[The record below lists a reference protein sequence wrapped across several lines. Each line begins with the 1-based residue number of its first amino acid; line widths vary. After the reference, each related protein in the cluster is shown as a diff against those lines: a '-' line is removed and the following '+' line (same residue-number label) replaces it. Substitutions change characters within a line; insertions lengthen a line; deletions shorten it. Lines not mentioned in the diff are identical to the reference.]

1 MRIGVIVDNEL
12 NRDIRVL
19 REIEILKKAGHEVFV
34 LCFMFDNKDPG
45 NLDGITI
52 SRIRIRR
59 KIKDILYF
67 LMNSFPFYEKLW
79 SNHIQNFISRYN
91 PGALHVH
98 DLYMSR
104 AAHTG
109 IKKSGKRISMVLDL
123 HENYPF
129 TVATYNWTKGFV
141 RHLLS
146 QPEKWLIKEKEY
158 LAYADRIIVLSDEF
172 RDTLINQY
180 PELPKDRFVSLPNVP
195 DLSVNI
201 PKEKSTVKLNIKE
214 NTTVIFYFGVVA
226 ERRGIFD
233 ALDVFKELAGE
244 GHSFLFLIIGPV
256 DKKDSAGFFKIIN
269 SEILV
274 DHVRYMP
281 WIDHS
286 ELYSFLEISDIC
298 LAPFHRNPQH
308 ESGVA
313 NKIFDYMQG
322 KKPVIVSDCKP
333 QKMLIEKYRCGIAYS
348 SHDELKAAILTLS
361 ADSQMR
367 REMGEN
373 GFNAILNE
381 FNTGRIKGNLER
393 IYSS

>member
-12 NRDIRVL
+12 NKDIRVL

-59 KIKDILYF
+59 KTKDILYF
-67 LMNSFPFYEKLW
+67 LMNCFPFYERFW
-79 SNHIQNFISRYN
+79 SKHIQKFISGFN

-109 IKKSGKRISMVLDL
+109 IVKSGKKIPMVLDL
-123 HENYPF
+123 HENYPY
-129 TVATYNWTKGFV
+129 TVATYNWTKGFP

-146 QPEKWLIKEKEY
+146 QPEKWLVKEKEY

-195 DLSVNI
+195 DLSERI

-214 NTTVIFYFGVVA
+214 NTPVIFYFGVIA

-233 ALDVFKELAGE
+233 ALDVFIELAGE
-244 GHSFLFLIIGPV
+244 NYSFLFLIIGPV
-256 DKKDSAGFFKIIN
+256 DKKDSKRFCKIIN
-269 SEILV
+269 SDLLQG
-274 DHVRYMP
+274 HVHYIP

-286 ELYSFLEISDIC
+286 ELHSFLDISDIC
-298 LAPFHRNPQH
+298 ISPLHKNPQH

-322 KKPVIVSDCKP
+322 KKPVIVSDCRP
-333 QKMLIEKYRCGIAYS
+333 QKMLIEKFRCGIVYS
-348 SHDELKAAILTLS
+348 SHNELKAAILKLS
-361 ADSQMR
+361 ADTHMR

-373 GFNAILNE
+373 GFKAIQNE
-381 FNTGRIKGNLER
+381 FNTSRIKENLEN
-393 IYSS
+393 IYSA